1 MNNNPLQIF
10 QNFLNM
16 GSNPQQ
22 VRQMILHQNP
32 QLQVIEN
39 QMQQSGLSP
48 VQFVMQYAQQNNMP
62 IANINNMYQQMLGMV
77 NKKQQRF

>member
-22 VRQMILHQNP
+22 VRQMILQQNP